1 MSTDDTAT
9 ENDDTT
15 TENDDETKKVG
26 IRFSSYDCSPGVSAS
41 SAMRELGGEEKPDSD
56 TGSLIWVF
64 DAPETVQ
71 ELLQK
76 CITSYKGEDY
86 ALKWFDFLDSRID
99 DDKGDIDSFHSR
111 YYGEDES
118 MNAYARIEEE
128 WITKNHLEDEFSKF
142 KENGFPRKTEMGDA
156 TDDEWR
162 DAFILNRPRLLRK
175 RPKREANGQLAKT
188 HDFIDDLAL
197 IYSGLEIY
205 VGVRK
210 YDTIEAHVK

>member
-1 MSTDDTAT
+1 MSVDDRNTG
-9 ENDDTT
+9 EGND
-15 TENDDETKKVG
+15 EAKRVS

-41 SAMRELGGEEKPDSD
+41 SAMRDLGGEEKPDSG

-64 DAPETVQ
+64 DSPETVQ

-111 YYGEDES
+111 YYGDDES
-118 MNAYARIEEE
+118 MNAYARIEED
-128 WITKNHLEDEFSKF
+128 WVTKNHLEDELA
-142 KENGFPRKTEMGDA
+142 GFRESESSGRTEMGDA

-162 DAFILNRPRLLRK
+162 DAFILNLPRILRK
-175 RPKREANGQLAKT
+175 RPKREAKERLART

-205 VGVRK
+205 AGVRK
-210 YDTIEAHVK
+210 YDMIEAHVR